1 VTAKADEDG
10 SCVHRAKRTDLEYTQ
25 LVLTE
30 FRARI
35 ARLLALCVFVLTF
48 GRVQVNVT
56 GRPTV
61 AGPGRDDTDFSA
73 THVPESG
80 STSPP

>member
-1 VTAKADEDG
+1 
-10 SCVHRAKRTDLEYTQ
+10 
-25 LVLTE
+25 VLTE
-30 FRARI
+30 FRTRI

-48 GRVQVNVT
+48 GRVQVNMT

-80 STSPP
+80 PTSPPGPPPNKPLKRMVGRGRPPTA